1 METWYYAFHDKAS
14 LCKVLIIKLSHTK
27 VIHLYGSL
35 RGNFTHK
42 KRETRNIEIRLDIQ
56 RMK

>member
-14 LCKVLIIKLSHTK
+14 LYKVLIIKLSHTK

-35 RGNFTHK
+35 RGKFTHK
-42 KRETRNIEIRLDIQ
+42 KERRGTSKLD
-56 RMK
+56 